1 MLKIAVV
8 DDEYTVAAQTER
20 LVIEICEE
28 IQLEAEVEVL
38 GSGKEVARF
47 LEDDTVYHLI
57 FLDIE
62 MDGYSGIDVS
72 RYVRETLQDEVT
84 QIIYVTGKNGYDR
97 QLFEFRPFG
106 FIEKPATAE
115 KVRELLTKYV
125 RIYGEKQ
132 EAFEY
137 KSGHSTYFVK
147 LSDILYFESVDRKV
161 KIKTLTGEAIF
172 YGAIQKLSEQL
183 SEKGFFM
190 PHKSYLV
197 NYRLVKSF
205 HPDCMYLVNDERIP
219 VAKGKRK
226 DVAMI
231 QMKMENGGYQ
241 DGV

>member
-1 MLKIAVV
+1 MIKIAVV
-8 DDEYTVAAQTER
+8 DDEHNVAAQTER
-20 LVIEICEE
+20 CL
-28 IQLEAEVEVL
+28 AEVCIELQLNTEVDMFS
-38 GSGKEVARF
+38 SGEEMIQS
-47 LEDDTVYHLI
+47 LENNNMYHLI

-62 MDGYSGIDVS
+62 MGACSGIDVS
-72 RYVRETLQDEVT
+72 RFIREALQDELT
-84 QIIYVTGKNGYDR
+84 QIVYVTGKNGYDR

-115 KVRELLTKYV
+115 KIRELLSKYV

-132 EAFEY
+132 EVFEY

-161 KIKTLTGEAIF
+161 KVKTLTGEEVF
-172 YGAIQKLSEQL
+172 YGAIQNVWERVKNKS
-183 SEKGFFM
+183 FFI
-190 PHKSYLV
+190 PHKSYIV

-226 DVAMI
+226 DVAMV
-231 QMKMENGGYQ
+231 QMKMENGGR
-241 DGV
+241 